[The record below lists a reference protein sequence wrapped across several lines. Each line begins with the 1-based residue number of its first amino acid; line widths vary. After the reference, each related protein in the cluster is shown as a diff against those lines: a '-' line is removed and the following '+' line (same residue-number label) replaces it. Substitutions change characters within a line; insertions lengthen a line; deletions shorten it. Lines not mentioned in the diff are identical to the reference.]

1 MLIYTYTLIYSMT
14 LIISHYSYLYAARDI
29 MDLAISLAR
38 RSTAAEERK
47 ERILRMKAIF
57 NADPVN
63 ARALA
68 WHAVQIL
75 AVGRNYRIHTS
86 CDTLRVFMGG
96 VYLWAFVK
104 YYKSHVYD
112 DDDRGSSADEEDDD
126 DGDESMGEADSE
138 VEGVRLDELPWTTT
152 KSTGAG
158 SEAARWI
165 KFGGKASIYG
175 VKNLCSEKGAN
186 EILKLVMGL
195 LQRMKLWGIGE
206 KFCMAIQEITLV
218 D

>member
-1 MLIYTYTLIYSMT
+1 MT

-68 WHAVQIL
+68 WHAIQIL

-104 YYKSHVYD
+104 YYKSHVYYH
-112 DDDRGSSADEEDDD
+112 DDRGSSADGEDNDDD
-126 DGDESMGEADSE
+126 SMDDDEA
-138 VEGVRLDELPWTTT
+138 EGVRLDELPWTTT

-165 KFGGKASIYG
+165 KYGGKASIYG

-186 EILKLVMGL
+186 EVLKLVMVL